1 MIFRA
6 SVTSSCCGRLN
17 TGSLGGREMLRRVI
31 VVSLLATLYMSSA
44 RAQNIAIESTENLYT
59 QCLDHQRVM
68 RNRNNNWPAVVLSN
82 ALKCSG
88 TIVGMNTMLND
99 FSRQGFLSGFK
110 ICSHTITPM
119 QAVDIYILWL
129 QKNPRFLNGFA
140 SDSYVAAMLEA
151 FSCNKHPWEN

>member
-6 SVTSSCCGRLN
+6 SVTSSCCGGLN

-44 RAQNIAIESTENLYT
+44 SAQNIAIESTENLYT

-88 TIVGMNTMLND
+88 TM
-99 FSRQGFLSGFK
+99 R
-110 ICSHTITPM
+110 TPRRGLRTYRGYPDHAEVSM
-119 QAVDIYILWL
+119 TKDQL
-129 QKNPRFLNGFA
+129 K
-140 SDSYVAAMLEA
+140 
-151 FSCNKHPWEN
+151 